1 MGLDQEPASQGSR
14 SEHQRHGLREIGRG
28 ANQSEKMP
36 RAGSCHLRTCSR
48 LSLAPRE
55 VILLTVAAA
64 MISVACCRA
73 AHARSRSTDASL
85 SLAAGMADRSMYRRL
100 HQEGTFDAHA
110 RISPTG
116 SSDVD
121 SAAQG
126 DEVRRGGER
135 GGGDKNAHEMVS
147 YMVCVD
153 AGSSGSRVHVF
164 KMKWRHGDRELPEI
178 ELPSK
183 KLKVVPGLST
193 YEKAPRDAGGS
204 LLELIAFAKSHVPQS
219 MWAQTPFIV
228 AATAGLRLLTHETAR
243 GILESCEQT
252 LRTRSPFH
260 IESSNIVLLSG
271 DDEGVFGWLSI
282 NFLAQRLRGM
292 KHAQHAAVGA
302 VEVGGASLQ
311 VTGRVKLSMKNREN
325 TG

>member
-1 MGLDQEPASQGSR
+1 MRLEKEPASQGSR
-14 SEHQRHGLREIGRG
+14 SEQQRHGLREIGRG
-28 ANQSEKMP
+28 DNQSEKMP

-73 AHARSRSTDASL
+73 AHARSRATGASL

-100 HQEGTFDAHA
+100 HQEGTFDS
-110 RISPTG
+110 R
-116 SSDVD
+116 SSNVD

-126 DEVRRGGER
+126 DDVRRGGER
-135 GGGDKNAHEMVS
+135 GVGDKDAHEMVS

-164 KMKWRHGDRELPEI
+164 KMKWGQGGRELPEI

-193 YEKAPRDAGGS
+193 YEKAPTDAGSS

-228 AATAGLRLLTHETAR
+228 AATAGLRLLPHETAR
-243 GILESCEQT
+243 GILESCEHT

-292 KHAQHAAVGA
+292 KHAQQAAVGA

-311 VTGRVKLSMKNREN
+311 VTRRVKLSMKNQEN
-325 TG
+325 MY